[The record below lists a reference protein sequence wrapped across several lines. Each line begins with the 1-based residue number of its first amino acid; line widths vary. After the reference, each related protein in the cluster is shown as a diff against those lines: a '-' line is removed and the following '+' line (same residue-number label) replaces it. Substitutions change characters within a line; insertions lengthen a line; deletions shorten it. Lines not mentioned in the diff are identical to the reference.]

1 MDTDMLAAVEDLL
14 DTWPGTLLVISH
26 DRYFMERVTD
36 HQFAVRN
43 RTVRHL
49 PGGIDE
55 YLRLDADPALS
66 GRADGGT
73 GSGATNGG
81 SPNGGAGSVMSAVAG
96 ASGGSAGATSGNG
109 SGGNGSGGNGSGGA
123 GSGLSAAERRRL
135 GKEVQALGRR
145 IDKLD
150 ASIEALDAELAAH
163 DQSDFTGLAELTAK
177 RGAAAEEKD
186 ELELEWLELSEELEA

>member
-1 MDTDMLAAVEDLL
+1 MLAAVEDLL
-14 DTWPGTLLVISH
+14 DAWPGTLLVISH

-66 GRADGGT
+66 GGADGAGAGT
-73 GSGATNGG
+73 GSPNG
-81 SPNGGAGSVMSAVAG
+81 GGAGSVMSAVAG
-96 ASGGSAGATSGNG
+96 ASGGSTGAASGSG
-109 SGGNGSGGNGSGGA
+109 SGGNGSGGS
-123 GSGLSAAERRRL
+123 GSGLSAAERRRI

-145 IDKLD
+145 IDRLD
-150 ASIEALDAELAAH
+150 ASIATLDAELAAH
-163 DQSDFTGLAELTAK
+163 NQSDFTGLAELTAK

>member
-1 MDTDMLAAVEDLL
+1 MLGEPTNDMDTDMLAAVEDLL

-36 HQFAVRN
+36 HQFAVRD

-55 YLRLDADPALS
+55 YLQLDARSGAPA
-66 GRADGGT
+66 GT
-73 GSGATNGG
+73 GTA
-81 SPNGGAGSVMSAVAG
+81 PGGAGA
-96 ASGGSAGATSGNG
+96 
-109 SGGNGSGGNGSGGA
+109 GGA
-123 GSGLSAAERRRL
+123 GGAAAAEPGLSAADRRRI

-145 IDKLD
+145 IDRL
-150 ASIEALDAELAAH
+150 EATIAQLDAELAAH

-186 ELELEWLELSEELEA
+186 ELELEWLELSEELEG